1 MTCHVNVSR
10 HQAWHA
16 RGMFADRQ
24 EAGRTLGV
32 EIRARSQGGFDE
44 RGLPPIVLGLPRGG
58 VPVAAEV
65 AGILDLDWDVIIVR
79 KIGAPDHP
87 ELAVGAVGE
96 GGVIVRDPA
105 TYGHFDEG
113 SVQEKITAELV
124 EVERRVR
131 RLRGGRPV
139 VDLTGRTVIIVD
151 DGLAT
156 GSTMAAA
163 VKVARARGAQR
174 VIVAAPV
181 GSLQAVHWLKVL
193 ADEVICPSIP
203 PVFFAVGSHY
213 EDFTQVSDDEVV
225 ALLEST

>member
-1 MTCHVNVSR
+1 
-10 HQAWHA
+10 
-16 RGMFADRQ
+16 MFADRL
-24 EAGRTLGV
+24 EAGRRLG
-32 EIRARSQGGFDE
+32 EQIQAHGQGGFDE
-44 RGLPPIVLGLPRGG
+44 WGVPPIVLGLPRGG
-58 VPVAAEV
+58 VPVAAEI
-65 AGILDLDWDVIIVR
+65 ARLLGLDWDVIIVR

-105 TYGHFDEG
+105 TYGHFDERRI
-113 SVQEKITAELV
+113 QEEITAELV

-139 VDLTGRTVIIVD
+139 ADLADRTVIIVD

-163 VKVARARGAQR
+163 VRVVRAQGARR
-174 VIVAAPV
+174 VIIAAPV
-181 GSLQAVHWLKVL
+181 GSLQAVHWLEAL

-203 PVFFAVGSHY
+203 PVFFAVGTHY

-225 ALLEST
+225 ALLASN